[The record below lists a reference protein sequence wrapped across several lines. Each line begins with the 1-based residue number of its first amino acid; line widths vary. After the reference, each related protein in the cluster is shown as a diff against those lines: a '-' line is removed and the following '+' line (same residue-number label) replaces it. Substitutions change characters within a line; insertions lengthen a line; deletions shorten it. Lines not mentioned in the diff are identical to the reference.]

1 MKSINKA
8 LIVVRLKELNN
19 LEVFCQYKEV
29 DLKDWSIPRHGS
41 FTTTKDHR
49 ESLRVLGYGY
59 YSKKV
64 LVLSQ
69 YTYSYFILSSSTPYK
84 YN

>member
-8 LIVVRLKELNN
+8 LIVIRLKALNN
-19 LEVFCQYKEV
+19 SEVFCQYKEI
-29 DLKDWSIPRHGS
+29 DLKDWSIPRHGR

-49 ESLRVLGYGY
+49 ESLGVLGYGY
-59 YSKKV
+59 YPKKV
-64 LVLSQ
+64 LVSKQ

>member
-1 MKSINKA
+1 MKSMNKA
-8 LIVVRLKELNN
+8 LLIVELKEHDTEDL
-19 LEVFCQYKEV
+19 FCQYKEV
-29 DLKDWSIPRHGS
+29 DLHDWSIPRYGS
-41 FTTTKDHR
+41 FATTKDHR

-59 YSKKV
+59 YPKKV
-64 LVLSQ
+64 LVSKQ